1 MSAAARVDGQLA
13 GPRPRQLII
22 TIYGLC
28 ARGEQNWLPI
38 ASVVRLMGDLGVEG
52 QAVRSSV
59 SRLTR
64 RGLLRSMPRA
74 GAAGYALSPTSLEV
88 LREGDARI
96 FGQHRATAKDGWA
109 LVVFSVPETE
119 RDRRHELRTR
129 LSRLGFGTVAPGVW
143 LAPGHLAGEVTEV
156 LARRRLSSYVD
167 IFRADHL
174 GYADLAAKVRQ
185 WWDLD
190 ALAAEYQQF
199 IRGYQPLARRISRQ
213 VPTGQQAFREY
224 VSMLIAWQRL
234 PYLDPGL
241 PLELLPGQ
249 WAGVTAGDL
258 FAELNEQLHA
268 PAMRHAESVIHG

>member
-1 MSAAARVDGQLA
+1 VSAAAQVDGQPA
-13 GPRPRQLII
+13 VPRPRQLII

-28 ARGEQNWLPI
+28 ARGEQNWLSI

-52 QAVRSSV
+52 HAVRSSV
-59 SRLTR
+59 SRLKR

-129 LSRLGFGTVAPGVW
+129 LARLGFGTVAPGVW
-143 LAPGHLAGEVTEV
+143 LAPGHLVGEVTEV
-156 LARRRLSSYVD
+156 LTRRRLSSYVD

-199 IRGYQPLARRISRQ
+199 IRGYQPLARRISRR
-213 VPTGQQAFREY
+213 VPAGQQAFREY

-241 PLELLPGQ
+241 PLELLPEQ

>member
-1 MSAAARVDGQLA
+1 MSAAVQVDGQPA

-28 ARGEQNWLPI
+28 ARGEQNWLSI
-38 ASVVRLMGDLGVEG
+38 ASLVRLMGDLGVEG

-59 SRLTR
+59 SRLKR
-64 RGLLRSMPRA
+64 RGLLRSLPRA

-88 LREGDARI
+88 LAEGDARI
-96 FGQHRATAKDGWA
+96 FGRHRATVKDGWA

-129 LSRLGFGTVAPGVW
+129 LSRLGFGTVAPGIW

-174 GYADLAAKVRQ
+174 GYADLAAKVQ
-185 WWDLD
+185 EWWDLD

-199 IRGYQPLARRISRQ
+199 ILGYRPLAGRIARQ
-213 VPTGQQAFREY
+213 LPTGPHAFREY

-241 PLELLPGQ
+241 PLELLPTQ
-249 WAGVTAGDL
+249 WAGEQAGDL
-258 FAELNEQLHA
+258 FAELNEQLHG
-268 PAMRHAESVIHG
+268 PAMQHAEAVIRG